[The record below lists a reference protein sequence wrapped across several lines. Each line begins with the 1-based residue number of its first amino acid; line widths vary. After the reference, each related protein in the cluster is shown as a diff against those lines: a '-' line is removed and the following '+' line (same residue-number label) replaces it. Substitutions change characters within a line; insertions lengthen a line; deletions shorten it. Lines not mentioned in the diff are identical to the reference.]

1 MRLYGGNV
9 ATGGATCRFRMSLS
23 VWYMSVTSIIVE
35 KIRSGRGDE
44 SESRGV
50 EMWLAVNS

>member
-1 MRLYGGNV
+1 VRLYGGNV